1 MTGKKMTALNIAT
14 DIPTNINTLEKL
26 AAWTGLALE
35 RCNPGKKILEAPE
48 TEPQRVAQA
57 VLIRADEGGHRLIV
71 RISIPVNA
79 GYAENSSVKFWQN
92 ALEIDST
99 ALPTA
104 YKAN

>member
-1 MTGKKMTALNIAT
+1 MTAITIAT

-26 AAWTGLALE
+26 AVWVGLALE
-35 RCNPGKKILEAPE
+35 RCNPTLKILESPE

-57 VLIRADEGGHRLIV
+57 VLIRADDATHRTIL
-71 RISIPVNA
+71 RISVPISA
-79 GYAENSSVKFWQN
+79 DYASNSTVKFWQN
-92 ALEIDST
+92 ATEISNV

>member
-1 MTGKKMTALNIAT
+1 MTALNIAT

-35 RCNPGKKILEAPE
+35 RVNPTLKLLESPDA
-48 TEPQRVAQA
+48 EPQRVAQA
-57 VLIRADEGGHRLIV
+57 VLIRADDATHRMIIRV
-71 RISIPVNA
+71 SIPIA
-79 GYAENSSVKFWQN
+79 DDYASNSTVKFWQN
-92 ALEIDST
+92 ANELSNV

>member
-1 MTGKKMTALNIAT
+1 MTALNIST

-26 AAWTGLALE
+26 AAWVGLALE
-35 RCNPGKKILEAPE
+35 RCNPTAKLLESPD

-57 VLIRADEGGHRLIV
+57 VLIRADEGSHRLITRV
-71 RISIPVNA
+71 SIPIND
-79 GYAENSSVKFWQN
+79 GYAEASTVKFWQN
-92 ALEIDST
+92 ALEIGTT

>member
-1 MTGKKMTALNIAT
+1 MTALNIAT

-26 AAWTGLALE
+26 AAWVGLALE
-35 RCNPGKKILEAPE
+35 RCNPTLKILEAPE

-57 VLIRADEGGHRLIV
+57 VLIRADDATRRMIIRVALPIADDYG
-71 RISIPVNA
+71 S
-79 GYAENSSVKFWQN
+79 NSTVKFWQN
-92 ALEIDST
+92 AQEFSNV